1 MPGNDNKTAEL
12 LAAVGRIERTQERF
26 VAAADNILS
35 ALEVHNEKLD
45 AILMAATKEPGPSP
59 TAALLKQIVVSLTEQ
74 SAVLNALPTALA
86 QSIREEMDRE
96 LEEEIEADGE
106 AAWESAEPTDRPQ

>member
-1 MPGNDNKTAEL
+1 MLGHDDRTAEL
-12 LAAVGRIERTQERF
+12 LAAMGRIERTQERF

-59 TAALLKQIVVSLTEQ
+59 TAALLKKIVASLTEQ
-74 SAVLNALPTALA
+74 SAVLNALPAALA

-96 LEEEIEADGE
+96 LEDEIDT
-106 AAWESAEPTDRPQ
+106 AWESAEPTDRPQ